1 MTQKDGMCEDQL
13 LFALLVVYN
22 TVRSKTWSFGSGSGI
37 LTQHMQLIK
46 IPAWNV
52 NPKSDTWSYI

>member
-46 IPAWNV
+46 IPA
-52 NPKSDTWSYI
+52 